1 MNKSLKLA
9 LIVFGLAAILVVA
22 LWMVG
27 ALDVFANAT
36 CSSSDDYILIEN
48 RIASDLSGNP
58 VFIVR
63 GVAATGEG
71 TPGGGK
77 FVIPACGSSD
87 PSILEIRN
95 VNLILDGHQIFL
107 LSGSVGRD
115 LSGNPTEAPQP

>member
-1 MNKSLKLA
+1 MNKSLKLV
-9 LIVFGLAAILVVA
+9 LIVLGLAAILVTA
-22 LWMVG
+22 WKEG

-36 CSSSDDYILIEN
+36 CESSYDFTLIEN
-48 RIASDLSGNP
+48 RMASDLSGNP

-63 GVAATGEG
+63 GVVATGEG

-77 FVIPACGSSD
+77 VIIPACGSSD

-95 VNLILDGHQIFL
+95 VNLILDGRQVFL

-115 LSGNPTEAPQP
+115 LSENPTEAPQP